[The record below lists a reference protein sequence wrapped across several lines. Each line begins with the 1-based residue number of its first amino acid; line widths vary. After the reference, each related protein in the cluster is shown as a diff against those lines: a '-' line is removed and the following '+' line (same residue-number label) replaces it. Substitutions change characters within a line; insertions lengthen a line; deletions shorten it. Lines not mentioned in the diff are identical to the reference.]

1 MSAKLVKS
9 ENNGQIQMRDLKDGQ
24 VAIITDNAYNG
35 RIVQRYQ
42 NYCVAIGM
50 PEGNSFSNVKVS
62 TLTVRILENG
72 ELIEIYNNK

>member
-9 ENNGQIQMRDLKDGQ
+9 EKNSEVQMRDLKDGQ
-24 VAIITDNAYNG
+24 VAIITDNTYNG

-50 PEGNSFSNVKVS
+50 PEGSSFSNVKVN
-62 TLTVRILENG
+62 TLTVRILESG

>member
-1 MSAKLVKS
+1 MSAKLVRSKDD
-9 ENNGQIQMRDLKDGQ
+9 GQIQMRDLKDGQ
-24 VAIITDNAYNG
+24 VAIITDNNYNG
-35 RIVQRYQ
+35 RIVQRYKD
-42 NYCVAIGM
+42 YCVAIGM

>member
-9 ENNGQIQMRDLKDGQ
+9 KDDGQVQMRDLKDGQ
-24 VAIITDNAYNG
+24 VAIITDSVYAG